1 MESSIQYAPQ
11 ISSTAETMHKGSWE
25 KPHVFLT
32 LDALRGVAA
41 IAVLGFHMHLYF
53 GRQVFPQ
60 GYLAVDF
67 FFMLSGF
74 VLTYAYQNRLDNGS
88 STISFFKLRVARLYP
103 LYLVG
108 LATGFLYNFIQNLA
122 GKGVLSVTNI
132 LVLLLAGLFMLPAVP
147 EFMPAGPTI
156 FPLNFPTWSLFY
168 EIAANLFHALFLRR
182 RNWIFL
188 LSTIF
193 VSGSA
198 VVYSAVKFERLD
210 FGADRSY
217 FLYGFPRVIFSYT
230 VGILLFRVWRSGK
243 LRPNIPPIVSVLL
256 LLSTLAAPIPHV
268 FTVGYDL
275 LIVIFVFPVLLLVSA
290 SSQPPSYLITLFQM
304 LGISSYALYV
314 LHRPM
319 ADFFKM
325 VWFHLRR
332 HTVEDDAPWSGLLFL
347 AFIFA
352 LSLWI
357 DRAYDLRARTFLRNK
372 LYGRKS

>member
-1 MESSIQYAPQ
+1 
-11 ISSTAETMHKGSWE
+11 MHKGNLE

-41 IAVLGFHMHLYF
+41 IAVLAFHMHHYF
-53 GRQVFPQ
+53 GRQIFPQ

-108 LATGFLYNFIQNLA
+108 LATGFLYNLIQSLA
-122 GKGVLSVTNI
+122 GKSVLSVANI
-132 LVLLLAGLFMLPAVP
+132 LVLLLAGLLMLPAVP
-147 EFMPAGPTI
+147 DFMPAGPTI

-168 EIAANLFHALFLRR
+168 EIVANLLHALFLRR

-198 VVYSAVKFERLD
+198 VAYSAAKFKRLD
-210 FGADRSY
+210 FGADRIY

-243 LRPNIPPIVSVLL
+243 LRPRVPPIVAVLL
-256 LLSTLAAPIPHV
+256 LLSALAAPIPPV

-275 LIVIFVFPVLLLVSA
+275 LIVIFFFPVLLLISA
-290 SSQPPSYLITLFQM
+290 SSQPPSYLSTLFQM
-304 LGISSYALYV
+304 LGTSSYALYV
-314 LHRPM
+314 LHRPV

-325 VWFHLRR
+325 VWFHIRQ
-332 HTVEDDAPWSGLLFL
+332 HTVEDDAPWSGILFL
-347 AFIFA
+347 VFVFA

-357 DRAYDLRARTFLRNK
+357 DKVYDLRARTFLRNE
-372 LYGRKS
+372 LNGRTSQP